1 MIVLTT
7 NKTTTQAI
15 RYIARGVVPSS
26 MAITDESTNKTINT
40 NIPLINILDQGYY
53 TQITALFNL
62 SEGKYYRLQL
72 KDSNGND
79 VYRDR
84 IFCTDQ
90 VAANYTPNQN
100 TYRSFA
106 TEDNEFLM
114 Y

>member
-15 RYIARGVVPSS
+15 RYIARGLTPTS
-26 MAITDESTNKTINT
+26 MVITDESTNISVTT

-53 TQITALFNL
+53 IQITALFNL
-62 SEGKYYRLQL
+62 AEGKYYRLQL
-72 KDSNGND
+72 RDSNAND

-100 TYRSFA
+100 TYKSFA

>member
-7 NKTTTQAI
+7 NKIVAQSI
-15 RYIARGVVPSS
+15 RYVARGLNPTS
-26 MAITDESTNKTINT
+26 MVITDESTNKSITS
-40 NIPLINILDQGYY
+40 NILMGNIIDYDYY
-53 TQITALFNL
+53 IEIGALFNL
-62 SEGKYYRLQL
+62 NEGKYYRLQL
-72 KDSNGND
+72 RDSNGND

-100 TYRSFA
+100 TYKSFA